1 MEITVN
7 HCFVTV
13 HDQDA
18 ALAFYT
24 DVLGLEVRNDVPFEG
39 MRWLTVGSP
48 AQPELQIGLL
58 LPGAPFSSPEDV
70 RAAIEL
76 TAKGLT
82 PGLIF
87 ATPDVDATFEELR
100 AKGAEVVQEPIDQ
113 PYGRDCAFRDPS
125 GNHLRFNQS
134 PKS

>member
-7 HCFVTV
+7 HCFLTV
-13 HDQDA
+13 HDQDV

-24 DVLGLEVRNDVPFEG
+24 EKLGLEVRADVPLEG

-48 AQPELQIGLL
+48 TQPDMHIGLL
-58 LPGAPFSSPEDV
+58 RPGAPFSPDSDV
-70 RAAIEL
+70 RAALEITE
-76 TAKGLT
+76 KGLS

-125 GNHLRFNQS
+125 GNHLRFSQL